1 MNRTWKKEI
10 LETKQVTTLLV
21 SLSKKKKTE
30 IRWLRQWSYSNRKSK
45 TYAILTK

>member
-10 LETKQVTTLLV
+10 LETKQVTTANIPF
-21 SLSKKKKTE
+21 KKKTE